1 LSRRKKSRFARRHVA
16 LPSDHGS
23 WVFLLSPL
31 IIGLFAGGR
40 WTIPCLYLIVAALSG
55 FLVRQPVTIAV
66 KALAG
71 RRSRDDLPAALFWTF
86 LYAGIGSLH
95 VYGLVLR
102 GFAYLLYLA
111 IPGMLVFAWYLW
123 LVGRREE
130 RGQIG
135 LEMLATAV
143 LALTAPAG
151 YWVGLGRPDNLGWLL
166 WLLAWAQSAAS
177 VFYVHLRIR
186 QRGLNSLPGLEA
198 RIRTGAPSLLFAGIN
213 LVFAVALGVADV
225 VPHWLFVPY
234 AFQFGEC
241 LFGTLRPAIGWK
253 PKRIGQRQLLVSTVF
268 TALFVAA
275 WSATT

>member
-1 LSRRKKSRFARRHVA
+1 MSSRKKRRFARRHVA

-31 IIGLFAGGR
+31 IIGFFAGGR
-40 WTIPCLYLIVAALSG
+40 WTVPCLYLIVAALSG

-86 LYAGIGSLH
+86 TYAGIGCMH

-102 GFAYLLYLA
+102 GFGYLLYLA

-123 LVGRREE
+123 LISQREE
-130 RGQIG
+130 RGQVG

-166 WLLAWAQSAAS
+166 WLLAWAQSVAS
-177 VFYVHLRIR
+177 VFYVHLRIT
-186 QRGLNSLPGLEA
+186 QRAWKSSPA
-198 RIRTGAPSLLFAGIN
+198 RDRLLRAAAPSLLFAGIN
-213 LVFAVALGVADV
+213 LALVAALGVADV
-225 VPHWLFVPY
+225 VPRWLFVPY
-234 AFQFGEC
+234 AVQFGEC
-241 LFGTLRPAIGWK
+241 FFGALRPAIGRK
-253 PKRIGQRQLLVSTVF
+253 PKQIGQRQLLVSTIF
-268 TALFVAA
+268 TLLFVAA
-275 WSATT
+275 WRIG